1 MRKKLIYNHYILD
14 KVLDKNK
21 ETWGIVQFH
30 YTKILSDTDNKL
42 PDYIIL
48 KNAMILIICIIKYD
62 GKFYTKIFLEEVLYD
77 K

>member
-1 MRKKLIYNHYILD
+1 M
-14 KVLDKNK
+14 
-21 ETWGIVQFH
+21 
-30 YTKILSDTDNKL
+30 SDTDNKL

-62 GKFYTKIFLEEVLYD
+62 GKFYTKTFLEEVLYD